1 MSDGEIELVVLRDV
15 YLHRRKQYEKVS
27 PDFDLR
33 RVFREYSK
41 LFHTPLHLV
50 QSLPIDDVMEA
61 YLTEV
66 FESYKDEE
74 LAIEVAKI
82 VRTPEDLER
91 AQRQEDEGEVW
102 AHKASKD
109 EIRAQAAVRKLE
121 DVVKTFKRA
130 TAGAL
135 KKGGETELVNGP
147 TKKIQE
153 GIRMI
158 FSAPDEED
166 EDEGLGIM
174 SLPKKPPK

>member
-1 MSDGEIELVVLRDV
+1 MSDQEIELIVLRDV

-50 QSLPIDDVMEA
+50 QALPIDDVMEA

-74 LAIEVAKI
+74 LAIEVAKV

-91 AQRQEDEGEVW
+91 AQREEDAGEVW
-102 AHKASKD
+102 AYKTGQD
-109 EIRAQAAVRKLE
+109 ETRAQAAVRKLE
-121 DVVKTFKRA
+121 DVVKSFKR
-130 TAGAL
+130 TAHGAL

-153 GIRMI
+153 GIRMV
-158 FSAPDEED
+158 FEPPGDDE

-174 SLPKKPPK
+174 SLPKKPLK